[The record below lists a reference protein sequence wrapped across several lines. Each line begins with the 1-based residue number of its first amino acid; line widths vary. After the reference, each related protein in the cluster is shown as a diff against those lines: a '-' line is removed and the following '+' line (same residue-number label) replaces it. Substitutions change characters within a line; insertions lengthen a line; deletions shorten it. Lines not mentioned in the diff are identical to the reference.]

1 MTTTNEQYISKG
13 IKFSIGDRIICEYKI
28 LAGNTPEEAHFKIE
42 QKRGTIIQIE
52 KSIFYPECH
61 DVAGATIK
69 WDAQEEHG
77 FEWLIDLKKEQ

>member
-28 LAGNTPEEAHFKIE
+28 RVGNTPEEAHYKIE

-61 DVAGATIK
+61 DMAGATIK
-69 WDAQEEHG
+69 WDSEKEHG
-77 FEWLIDLKKEQ
+77 FAWLSELKKEQ